1 MGGFIELT
9 FSITGYSVGMALF
22 HCHPEDGEGK
32 NCNIQ
37 NEFKTTQYLP
47 PSKRTFQTVL
57 AGQVQ
62 SQIRKLAD

>member
-1 MGGFIELT
+1 MRWGRGRGLK
-9 FSITGYSVGMALF
+9 
-22 HCHPEDGEGK
+22 EGR
-32 NCNIQ
+32 CNIQ

-57 AGQVQ
+57 AGKVQ

>member
-1 MGGFIELT
+1 MRPQVELMSRT
-9 FSITGYSVGMALF
+9 FG
-22 HCHPEDGEGK
+22 
-32 NCNIQ
+32 NCATLYFKTIIHGTYNIQ

-62 SQIRKLAD
+62 SQIKKLAD